1 MIGRL
6 IRAAAMIFVSFCVGT
21 LIAEV
26 AVFAYVWSKWDM
38 NGEKARQMLAIA
50 QGYDLAAM
58 RGHAVAQREA
68 PSVEQ
73 PSFAQIVEARA
84 MKSRNLE
91 LREQA
96 VDQAMTRLRLDQK
109 KQAESVARLDETQ
122 KAFETRLASMTTT
135 EKASGFDQ
143 NIAILQNMNAKQAK
157 DQLLR
162 MYDNKEIDAVVRLM
176 AGMAPSKRKKISNE
190 FRTPDENEKLAEIL
204 RRIREGY
211 PLAAMAGEA
220 QQDLQQPNKTA
231 R

>member
-6 IRAAAMIFVSFCVGT
+6 IRAAAMTFVAFCVGT
-21 LIAEV
+21 LIAE
-26 AVFAYVWSKWDM
+26 AILFTYVWSKWEM
-38 NGEKARQMLAIA
+38 NGEKARQMLAVA
-50 QGYDLAAM
+50 QGYDLVAM
-58 RGHAVAQREA
+58 RDHAALEQETT
-68 PSVEQ
+68 SVEQ
-73 PSFAQIVEARA
+73 PSLAQIIEARA

-96 VDQAMTRLRLDQK
+96 LGQAMARLRLDQK
-109 KQAESVARLDETQ
+109 KQAENVARFDETQ
-122 KAFETRLASMTTT
+122 KTFETRLASMTQT
-135 EKASGFDQ
+135 EKLSGFEQ

-157 DQLLR
+157 EQLLR
-162 MYDNKEIDAVVRLM
+162 MYDSKEIDAVVRLM

-190 FRTPDENEKLAEIL
+190 FHTPEENEKLAEIL

-220 QQDLQQPNKTA
+220 QQELQQPNKTA